1 MTEAFWRH
9 ICEGRARNARDVMKS
24 NLPHHDVWRSLNSHD
39 YENRILTAAQSP
51 LPTVLLLQNR
61 HAVHFTRPVCSSF
74 LLQAY
79 RMPLWNGLYLWIYD
93 YISSDVRDS
102 RVPLLRF
109 QNPVPP
115 TFANYSRNTS
125 IEDTYPA

>member
-24 NLPHHDVWRSLNSHD
+24 NLPHHDVWRSLNPHD

-93 YISSDVRDS
+93 IYRPTCVAL
-102 RVPLLRF
+102 VYRF

-115 TFANYSRNTS
+115 TFANYSRNTP